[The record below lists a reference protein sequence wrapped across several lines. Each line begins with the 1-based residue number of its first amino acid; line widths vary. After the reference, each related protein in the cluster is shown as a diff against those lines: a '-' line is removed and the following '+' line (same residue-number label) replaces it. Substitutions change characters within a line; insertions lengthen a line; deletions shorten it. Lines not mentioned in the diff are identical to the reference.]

1 MIVKNTT
8 PFVIKNDKYAF
19 MPYQAD
25 TQLDEDDSYVLPPG
39 IVRVDSVRTVPIPV
53 KKKEREDK

>member
-1 MIVKNTT
+1 M